1 MSEIMSAEQSL
12 LQSQEHFDTL
22 VLGVEDYAIFL
33 LSPEGN
39 VISWNAGARHI
50 IGYDAE
56 EILGKHFS
64 IFYPPEGLQRDR
76 PRQVLK
82 IAAKEGKF
90 TEEGWRVRKDR
101 SQFWASV
108 VITALRTE
116 KGTLRG
122 FLKITRD
129 LSERRKVELLEEAN
143 RQKDEF
149 LATLSHELRT
159 PLNAI
164 LGWTSLM
171 KESPDDVSL
180 VSQGLSVLE
189 RNTKTLTGLIAD
201 LLDISK
207 ITAGTMALDFA
218 EVDLKRIV
226 SSSVETLR
234 VQAAEK
240 SITLEKFFEFSSEI
254 DCRIGGDEVRLQQI
268 LTNILGNSLKF
279 TPKGGTVTVHL
290 RKAQATA
297 TILVKDNGRGIPPEF
312 LPRVFEQ
319 FAQCKAGPGEN
330 RGMGLGMAICKHLVE
345 LHHGSISVESEGI
358 CRGTTVKVELPLI
371 ASRPPASLEPI
382 GEKER
387 MPDARLDGIKVLV
400 VDDDGDTRDLL
411 KAILER
417 SSADATIVSSGQAA
431 LEAVRNIRPDVLVCD
446 LAMPIMDGYELL
458 EKVRHLEQEVGW
470 LPIIAFTASARS
482 KDRVRSRRAGF
493 QAHLTKPVDPNE
505 LVTTITKLVKPEAN

>member
-1 MSEIMSAEQSL
+1 M
-12 LQSQEHFDTL
+12 
-22 VLGVEDYAIFL
+22 
-33 LSPEGN
+33 
-39 VISWNAGARHI
+39 
-50 IGYDAE
+50 
-56 EILGKHFS
+56 
-64 IFYPPEGLQRDR
+64 
-76 PRQVLK
+76 
-82 IAAKEGKF
+82 
-90 TEEGWRVRKDR
+90 
-101 SQFWASV
+101 
-108 VITALRTE
+108 
-116 KGTLRG
+116 
-122 FLKITRD
+122 
-129 LSERRKVELLEEAN
+129 
-143 RQKDEF
+143 
-149 LATLSHELRT
+149 
-159 PLNAI
+159 
-164 LGWTSLM
+164 
-171 KESPDDVSL
+171 
-180 VSQGLSVLE
+180 
-189 RNTKTLTGLIAD
+189 
-201 LLDISK
+201 
-207 ITAGTMALDFA
+207 
-218 EVDLKRIV
+218 
-226 SSSVETLR
+226 
-234 VQAAEK
+234 
-240 SITLEKFFEFSSEI
+240 
-254 DCRIGGDEVRLQQI
+254 RLQQI

-431 LEAVRNIRPDVLVCD
+431 LEAVRDIRPDVLVCD

-505 LVTTITKLVKPEAN
+505 LVTTIIKLVKPEAK